1 MQQDVGGKSENP
13 LLICRSLYKT
23 ETSYLFVARIR
34 NICNNGPSKY
44 NKEEPG
50 FGVSLPGLGSDSLAP

>member
-34 NICNNGPSKY
+34 NIHNNGTSKY
-44 NKEEPG
+44 TKEEPG
-50 FGVSLPGLGSDSLAP
+50 FGSQLP